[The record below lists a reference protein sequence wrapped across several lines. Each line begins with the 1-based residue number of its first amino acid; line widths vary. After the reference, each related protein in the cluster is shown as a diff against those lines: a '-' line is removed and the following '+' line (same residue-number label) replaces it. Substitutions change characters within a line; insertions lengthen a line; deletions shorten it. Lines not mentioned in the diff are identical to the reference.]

1 MCELTT
7 AVSEVSSSCLGQ
19 AADAADR
26 ELAVDQQE
34 RVLGARRGVGRCRD
48 EQPQPA
54 ARADARRRL
63 DVGRLRLAAAVAAE
77 LNVGA
82 GAVSV
87 ARKGNET
94 WAFDHEAFT

>member
-7 AVSEVSSSCLGQ
+7 SVSDVSSSCLGQ
-19 AADAADR
+19 AADRADR

-34 RVLGARRGVGRCRD
+34 RVLRARRGFGRRRD
-48 EQPQPA
+48 EQAQPA
-54 ARADARRRL
+54 ARADARGRL
-63 DVGRLRLAAAVAAE
+63 DVGRTRLAAAVAAE
-77 LNVGA
+77 VDVGT

-87 ARKGNET
+87 ARKGYET